1 MRILVFASGRGSN
14 FEALLNASSRG
25 VLKSKI
31 VGLVCDRDC
40 NAIEIA
46 KKNKIPFSILRPKD
60 YAEKNNYIKELISIT
75 GSYSPDIILLAGYM
89 RIIPSELLDEYPLKI
104 INIHPSLLPLFKGK
118 DAIKQAWDA
127 GVKETGVT
135 VHFVNDRMDD
145 GLIILQKKVAVP
157 NSLEE
162 LEHEIHVLEHKMYVE
177 AVNLVSDLFI
187 VVSKCLIGENIRYD
201 GSNKLSKRIYKYV
214 NGYRTECLLV
224 CPEVL
229 AGLGVPRSKI
239 NIINTRLISEDGVD
253 LTDVMKRTCKDIIE
267 KIPQNKMVLAI
278 LKDKSPSCGKT
289 EPQGLLVSMLREH
302 LKDRLLLLSE
312 TEI

>member
-1 MRILVFASGRGSN
+1 MRILAFASGRGSN
-14 FEALLNASSRG
+14 FEALLNASRNS
-25 VLKSKI
+25 VLKSEI

-46 KKNKIPFSILRPKD
+46 KKNDIPFSVLRPKD
-60 YAEKNNYIKELISIT
+60 YIEKNDYIKELISIT
-75 GSYSPDIILLAGYM
+75 KSYSPDIILLAGYM

-145 GLIILQKKVAVP
+145 GLIILQRKLVVP
-157 NSLEE
+157 DSLEK
-162 LEHEIHVLEHKMYVE
+162 LEHEIHMLEHKIYVE
-177 AVNLVSDLFI
+177 AVNLISDLFI
-187 VVSKCLIGENIRYD
+187 VVSKCLLGEDVRYD

-214 NGYRTECLLV
+214 HGYRTDHLLV

-239 NIINTRLISEDGVD
+239 NIINAKLISEDD
-253 LTDVMKRTCKDIIE
+253 LDVTDEVKRACQDIIN
-267 KIPQNKMVLAI
+267 KIPKNKMVLAI

-289 EPQGLLVSMLREH
+289 EPRGLLVSMLKEH
-302 LKDRLLLLSE
+302 LKDKLLLLSE